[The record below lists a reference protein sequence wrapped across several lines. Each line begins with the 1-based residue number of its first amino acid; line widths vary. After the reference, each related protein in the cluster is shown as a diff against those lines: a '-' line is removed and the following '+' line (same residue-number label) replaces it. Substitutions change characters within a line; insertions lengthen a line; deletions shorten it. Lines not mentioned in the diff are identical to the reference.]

1 MAPGQPVNVSS
12 LTISKVGT
20 VYWLLIRAESWSLLA
35 MKAVASLLLFCGLAL
50 AADYCNNFDPGVE
63 ACTSD
68 DNCTL
73 TTVDSC
79 VVNPDLFLTDCTL
92 MQLCNTTNSS
102 AECPNGA
109 TCNAEAGRCTGSY
122 VATSLIA
129 DNCSAYLVNG
139 TCTGGFCSNY
149 NPSTK
154 ACTNNSDC
162 VVSLLILESNGV
174 PGTYYT
180 LNCGVLTACTTA
192 ADCPNGLP
200 CNASGYCSFR
210 DTNATNCTC
219 PYVDYNTS
227 GICRSCGNGVL
238 NTTSEQCDDFN
249 WDNGDGCN
257 ENCVCEPIEV
267 VDGLLSTD
275 NTGVCVVGDLL
286 TFTVN
291 FTLGNNYT
299 VATGITCYGSG
310 TEFPGT
316 CLGEECTCFVEVGS
330 ADMATAGTTG
340 STEFTIEVTIGNSG
354 CPANSTTLT
363 HSVTLVRQD
372 CGCSAISECN
382 DTADPADIAAPVVA
396 GGVLCCLIMFG
407 LFVFFRKRHH
417 HYHYVTQ

>member
-1 MAPGQPVNVSS
+1 MN
-12 LTISKVGT
+12 
-20 VYWLLIRAESWSLLA
+20 
-35 MKAVASLLLFCGLAL
+35 AVASLLLFCGLAL
-50 AADYCNNFDPGVE
+50 GADYCDNFEPGVQE
-63 ACTSD
+63 CISV

-73 TTVDSC
+73 TTTGYCIEMAITGCFS
-79 VVNPDLFLTDCTL
+79 TI
-92 MQLCNTTNSS
+92 LCNSTAQCPTGLTCEGDPASICGKIYTS
-102 AECPNGA
+102 TVAE
-109 TCNAEAGRCTGSY
+109 
-122 VATSLIA
+122 A
-129 DNCSAYLVNG
+129 DNCTGFYVNG
-139 TCTGGFCSNY
+139 TCSGGFCTNY
-149 NPSTK
+149 GTGVK
-154 ACTNNSDC
+154 ACTNSTDC
-162 VVSLLILESNGV
+162 IVVQAYSEANLSGYNLS
-174 PGTYYT
+174 
-180 LNCGVLTACTTA
+180 CGVAVECSTD
-192 ADCPNGLP
+192 ADCPNELP
-200 CNASGYCSFR
+200 CSNSGYCSF
-210 DTNATNCTC
+210 DNATAADCTC
-219 PYVDYNTS
+219 PDANYNAS
-227 GICRSCGNGVL
+227 GSCRSCGNGVL

-267 VDGLLSTD
+267 VDGILSTD

-316 CLGEECTCFVEVGS
+316 CLGEECACFVEVGS

-354 CPANSTTLT
+354 CPANSTILT

-372 CGCSAISECN
+372 CGCSAVSECN